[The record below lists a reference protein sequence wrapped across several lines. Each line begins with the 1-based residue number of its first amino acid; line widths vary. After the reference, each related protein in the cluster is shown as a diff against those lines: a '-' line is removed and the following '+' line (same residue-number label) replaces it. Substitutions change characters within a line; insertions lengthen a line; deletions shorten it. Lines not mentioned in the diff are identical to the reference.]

1 MSAGMGAAMTWP
13 SFVNPLGAVLFLAA
27 IPLVILYFLKLRRP
41 RVEIPSLV
49 LWQSVVNDQRVN
61 SPFQKFRR
69 NLLLL
74 LQLLILTLLVLALTQ
89 PFIGSAAGTAEFT
102 PILIDCSAS
111 MSAIDPATGETR
123 LSLIL
128 DQVRERI
135 NNLRSDQQFALFT
148 FASTGRRLTEFT
160 NDRRVLLQALESIEA
175 TDLPAQLDD
184 VLRMAA
190 AYTTSFPIR
199 EVILLTDGNLP
210 ESVEFELPFS
220 LQVKR
225 LQVQGANLGI
235 TEMTARRDGKD
246 GWELFIRITG
256 ASEELQTAELQ
267 LYQNGEQIFTERI
280 SAAAGDG
287 ERLVFP
293 IETDTL
299 ALVEAR
305 LIPAGEDV
313 LETDNRC
320 WLTLP
325 ATRSLQV
332 LTLGQLTTWQRA
344 VNVLD
349 GVEQE
354 VVTGGVPDQTEYD
367 LIISDGE
374 IPEGINAPVTLF
386 VDVIPEDLS
395 GLIEKRE
402 DVCTVTDWNRTAPL
416 LQHVS
421 LGDVQIGEQ
430 PAWGPEIGLREL
442 EERGYEVLAEGN
454 AGPLLLQKRE
464 GLKTTWW
471 FTFHTDRSTL
481 PYRVGFPIL
490 AANAVN
496 SSLKQAALSE
506 VSAAPTGVLP
516 ALQLDAG
523 QDYQVEAPDGSLTA
537 VRSGMTGLLTGIG
550 ASEVGQYR
558 VRDGNDVVSIVGTGL
573 LSLSETSLS
582 AVDELRFAEVQ
593 VDTDATIRLETDRPL
608 WWGLALGAFVVMLV
622 EWWYFQRVRGVVD

>member
-111 MSAIDPATGETR
+111 MSAIDPASGETR

-267 LYQNGEQIFTERI
+267 LYQNSEQIFTERI

>member
-1 MSAGMGAAMTWP
+1 MTWP

-256 ASEELQTAELQ
+256 ASEDLQTAELQ

-354 VVTGGVPDQTEYD
+354 VVTAGVPDQTEYD

-430 PAWGPEIGLREL
+430 PAWGPEIGLREV

-490 AANAVN
+490 AANAVS

-573 LSLSETSLS
+573 LSLPETSLS

-593 VDTDATIRLETDRPL
+593 VDTDATIRLEADRSL
-608 WWGLALGAFVVMLV
+608 WWGLALGAFVVLLV

>member
-256 ASEELQTAELQ
+256 ASEDLQTAELQ

-354 VVTGGVPDQTEYD
+354 VVTAGVPDQTEYD

-430 PAWGPEIGLREL
+430 PAWGPEIGLREV

-490 AANAVN
+490 AANAVS

-573 LSLSETSLS
+573 LSLPETSLS

-593 VDTDATIRLETDRPL
+593 VDTDATIRLEADRSL
-608 WWGLALGAFVVMLV
+608 WWGLALGAFVVLLV
-622 EWWYFQRVRGVVD
+622 EWWYFQRVRGALD

>member
-256 ASEELQTAELQ
+256 ASEDLQTAELQ

-354 VVTGGVPDQTEYD
+354 VVTAGVPDQTEYD

-430 PAWGPEIGLREL
+430 PAWGPEIGLREV

-490 AANAVN
+490 AANAVS

-523 QDYQVEAPDGSLTA
+523 QDYQVEAPDGSMTA

-573 LSLSETSLS
+573 LSLPETSLS

-593 VDTDATIRLETDRPL
+593 VDTDATIRLEADRSL
-608 WWGLALGAFVVMLV
+608 WWGLALGAFVVLLV
-622 EWWYFQRVRGVVD
+622 EWWYFQRVRGALD

>member
-256 ASEELQTAELQ
+256 ASEDLQTAELQ

-354 VVTGGVPDQTEYD
+354 VVTAGVPDQTEYD

-430 PAWGPEIGLREL
+430 PAWGPEIGLREV

-490 AANAVN
+490 AANAVS

-573 LSLSETSLS
+573 LSLPETSLS

-593 VDTDATIRLETDRPL
+593 VDTDATIRLEADRSL

-622 EWWYFQRVRGVVD
+622 EWWYFQRVRGALD

>member
-1 MSAGMGAAMTWP
+1 MGAAMTWP

>member
-256 ASEELQTAELQ
+256 ASEDLQTAELQ

-332 LTLGQLTTWQRA
+332 LTLGQLTT
-344 VNVLD
+344 
-349 GVEQE
+349 
-354 VVTGGVPDQTEYD
+354 
-367 LIISDGE
+367 
-374 IPEGINAPVTLF
+374 
-386 VDVIPEDLS
+386 
-395 GLIEKRE
+395 
-402 DVCTVTDWNRTAPL
+402 
-416 LQHVS
+416 
-421 LGDVQIGEQ
+421 
-430 PAWGPEIGLREL
+430 
-442 EERGYEVLAEGN
+442 
-454 AGPLLLQKRE
+454 
-464 GLKTTWW
+464 
-471 FTFHTDRSTL
+471 
-481 PYRVGFPIL
+481 
-490 AANAVN
+490 
-496 SSLKQAALSE
+496 
-506 VSAAPTGVLP
+506 
-516 ALQLDAG
+516 
-523 QDYQVEAPDGSLTA
+523 
-537 VRSGMTGLLTGIG
+537 
-550 ASEVGQYR
+550 
-558 VRDGNDVVSIVGTGL
+558 
-573 LSLSETSLS
+573 
-582 AVDELRFAEVQ
+582 
-593 VDTDATIRLETDRPL
+593 
-608 WWGLALGAFVVMLV
+608 
-622 EWWYFQRVRGVVD
+622 

>member
-1 MSAGMGAAMTWP
+1 MTWP

-354 VVTGGVPDQTEYD
+354 VVPAGVPDQTEYD

>member
-1 MSAGMGAAMTWP
+1 MTWP

-256 ASEELQTAELQ
+256 ASEDLQTAELQ

-354 VVTGGVPDQTEYD
+354 VVTAGVPDQTEYD

-430 PAWGPEIGLREL
+430 PAWGPEIGLREV

-490 AANAVN
+490 AANAVS

-573 LSLSETSLS
+573 LSLPETSLS

-593 VDTDATIRLETDRPL
+593 VDTDATIRLEADRSL
-608 WWGLALGAFVVMLV
+608 WWGLALGAFVVLLV
-622 EWWYFQRVRGVVD
+622 EWWYFQRVRGALD

>member
-354 VVTGGVPDQTEYD
+354 VVIGGVPDQTEYD

>member
-1 MSAGMGAAMTWP
+1 MTWP
-13 SFVNPLGAVLFLAA
+13 SFVNPFGAVLFLAA

-256 ASEELQTAELQ
+256 ASEDLQTAELQ

-354 VVTGGVPDQTEYD
+354 VVTAGVPDQTEYD

-430 PAWGPEIGLREL
+430 PAWGPEIGLREV

-490 AANAVN
+490 AANAVS

-573 LSLSETSLS
+573 LSLPETSLS

-593 VDTDATIRLETDRPL
+593 VDTDATIRLEADRSL
-608 WWGLALGAFVVMLV
+608 WWGLALGAFVVLLV
-622 EWWYFQRVRGVVD
+622 EWWYFQRVRGALD

>member
-256 ASEELQTAELQ
+256 ASEDLQTAELQ

-354 VVTGGVPDQTEYD
+354 VVTAGVPDQTEYD

-402 DVCTVTDWNRTAPL
+402 DICTVTDWNRTAPL

-430 PAWGPEIGLREL
+430 PAWGPEIGLREV

-490 AANAVN
+490 AANAVS

-558 VRDGNDVVSIVGTGL
+558 VRDGNDVVAIVGTGL

-582 AVDELRFAEVQ
+582 AVEELRFAEVQ
-593 VDTDATIRLETDRPL
+593 VNTDATIRLEADRSL

-622 EWWYFQRVRGVVD
+622 EWWYFQRVRGALD

>member
-256 ASEELQTAELQ
+256 ASEDLQTAELQ

-354 VVTGGVPDQTEYD
+354 VVTAGVPDQTEYD

-430 PAWGPEIGLREL
+430 PAWGPEIGLREV

-490 AANAVN
+490 AANAVS

-582 AVDELRFAEVQ
+582 AVEELRFAEVQ
-593 VDTDATIRLETDRPL
+593 VNTDATIRLEADRSL

-622 EWWYFQRVRGVVD
+622 EWWYFQRVRGALD

>member
-1 MSAGMGAAMTWP
+1 VSAGMGAAMTWP

>member
-1 MSAGMGAAMTWP
+1 MTWP

-256 ASEELQTAELQ
+256 ASEDLQTAELQ

-354 VVTGGVPDQTEYD
+354 VVTAGVPDQTEYD

-402 DVCTVTDWNRTAPL
+402 DICTVTDWNRTAPL

-430 PAWGPEIGLREL
+430 PAWGPEIGLREV

-490 AANAVN
+490 AANAVS

-582 AVDELRFAEVQ
+582 AVEELRFAEVQ
-593 VDTDATIRLETDRPL
+593 VNTDATIRLEADRSL

-622 EWWYFQRVRGVVD
+622 EWWYFQRVRGALD

>member
-1 MSAGMGAAMTWP
+1 MTWP

-256 ASEELQTAELQ
+256 ASEDLQTAELQ

-354 VVTGGVPDQTEYD
+354 VVTAGVPDQTEYD

-430 PAWGPEIGLREL
+430 PAWGPEIGLREV

-490 AANAVN
+490 AANAVS

-573 LSLSETSLS
+573 LSLPETSLS

-593 VDTDATIRLETDRPL
+593 VDTDATIRLEADRSL

-622 EWWYFQRVRGVVD
+622 EWWYFQRVRGALD

>member
-111 MSAIDPATGETR
+111 MSAVDPATGETR

>member
-1 MSAGMGAAMTWP
+1 MTWP

-256 ASEELQTAELQ
+256 ASEDLQTAELQ

-354 VVTGGVPDQTEYD
+354 VVTAGVPDQTEYD

-430 PAWGPEIGLREL
+430 PAWGPEIGLREV

-490 AANAVN
+490 AANAVS

-593 VDTDATIRLETDRPL
+593 VDTDATIRLEADRSL

-622 EWWYFQRVRGVVD
+622 EWWYFQRVRGALD

>member
-1 MSAGMGAAMTWP
+1 MTWP

-256 ASEELQTAELQ
+256 ASEDLQTAELQ

-354 VVTGGVPDQTEYD
+354 VVTAGVPDQTEYD

-402 DVCTVTDWNRTAPL
+402 DICTVTDWNRTAPL

-430 PAWGPEIGLREL
+430 PAWGPEIGLREV

-490 AANAVN
+490 AANAVS

-582 AVDELRFAEVQ
+582 AVEEWRFAEVQ
-593 VDTDATIRLETDRPL
+593 VNTDATIRLEADRSL
-608 WWGLALGAFVVMLV
+608 WWGLALGAFVVLLV
-622 EWWYFQRVRGVVD
+622 EWWYFQRVRGALD

>member
-1 MSAGMGAAMTWP
+1 MGAAMTWP

-256 ASEELQTAELQ
+256 ASEDLQTAELQ

-354 VVTGGVPDQTEYD
+354 VVTAGVPDQTEYD

-430 PAWGPEIGLREL
+430 PAWGPEIGLREV

-490 AANAVN
+490 AANAVS

-573 LSLSETSLS
+573 LSLPETSLS

-593 VDTDATIRLETDRPL
+593 VDTDATIRLEADRSL
-608 WWGLALGAFVVMLV
+608 WWGLALGAFVVLLV
-622 EWWYFQRVRGVVD
+622 EWWYFQRVRGALD

>member
-256 ASEELQTAELQ
+256 ASEDLQTAELQ

-354 VVTGGVPDQTEYD
+354 VVTAGVPDQTEYD

-402 DVCTVTDWNRTAPL
+402 DICTVTDWNRTAPL

-430 PAWGPEIGLREL
+430 PAWGPEIGLREV

-490 AANAVN
+490 AANAVS

-582 AVDELRFAEVQ
+582 AVEELRFAEVQ
-593 VDTDATIRLETDRPL
+593 VNTDATIRLEADRSL

-622 EWWYFQRVRGVVD
+622 EWWYFQRVRGALD

>member
-1 MSAGMGAAMTWP
+1 MTWP

-256 ASEELQTAELQ
+256 ASEDLQTAELQ

-354 VVTGGVPDQTEYD
+354 VVTAGVPDQTEYD

-430 PAWGPEIGLREL
+430 PAWGPEIGLREV

-490 AANAVN
+490 AANAVS

-582 AVDELRFAEVQ
+582 AVEELRFAEVQ
-593 VDTDATIRLETDRPL
+593 VNTDATIRLEADRSL

-622 EWWYFQRVRGVVD
+622 EWWYFQRVRGALD

>member
-1 MSAGMGAAMTWP
+1 MTWP